1 MLHET
6 KNKGERQMKQAG
18 VIQQR
23 LIILLSIILIYFI
36 ALFIRLGYLQIFD
49 SGVLVDRAEALWSR
63 NLPIEGQRGIIY
75 DRNHE
80 VIVGNEVAPS
90 VIVIPRQVTDVE
102 RTSEVL
108 AEVLDVSVEE
118 ANRHVTKKVS
128 IERIQPEGRK
138 LSLEQVQAIQE
149 ADLEGVYLVNDVKR
163 SYPYG
168 SLLAQT
174 IGFTGIDNQGITGLE
189 YVYNDYLMGENGVWQ
204 YFSDAKGNPLPQFS
218 DSYAPASRGLDVELT
233 IDLHLQQILER
244 EMDNAVAK
252 YSPDQ
257 MIGIMMNPK
266 TGEVLA
272 LSSRP
277 TYEPEN
283 YQDYDQEIFNRNL
296 PIWSTYEPGST
307 FKIVTFS
314 AALEEG
320 VMTLEDRFF
329 DPGYSIVDGVRIR
342 DWKAGGHGDQSML
355 EVIMNS
361 CNPGFIELG
370 MRLGKEKL
378 FEYIKAYGFNEKTGI
393 DMLGESQGIIFNPDN
408 IGNVELATS
417 AFGQGNSVTPIQL
430 VSAVSAAVNG
440 GNLMQPYIVKRM
452 IHPYTNE
459 ILYEREPEIK
469 RRVISEE
476 TSETMRYALE
486 MVGAQGSGK
495 NAYIDG
501 YRVGGKTGTAQKARN
516 GAYVSGEYILSF
528 VGIAPMDDPE
538 VVVYIAI
545 DNPKNTIQYG
555 GTVAAPIARAVL
567 AEALP
572 YLGVE
577 PREEQIEK
585 KYLWT
590 DTKYVTVPDF
600 VGQEKSK
607 IESSYLYNIE
617 YLGEGTKV
625 ISQQPEAYTR
635 TIEGGTIRLYLGE

>member
-1 MLHET
+1 
-6 KNKGERQMKQAG
+6 MKQSG
-18 VIQQR
+18 VIQRR
-23 LIILLSIILIYFI
+23 LVVFLSIILIYFI
-36 ALFIRLGYLQIFD
+36 ALFIRLAYLQIFN
-49 SGVLVDRAEALWSR
+49 SGTLVDRAESLWSR

-75 DRNHE
+75 DRNHDA
-80 VIVGNEVAPS
+80 IVENEVAPS
-90 VIVIPRQVTDVE
+90 VIVIPKQVTDVD

-108 AEVLDVSVEE
+108 AEVLEVSVEE
-118 ANRHVTKKVS
+118 AKRHVTHGVS

-149 ADLEGVYLVNDVKR
+149 ANLDGVYLVNDVKR

-168 SLLAQT
+168 NLLAQT

-189 YVYNDYLMGENGVWQ
+189 YVYNDYLMGENGVWK
-204 YFSDAKGNPLPQFS
+204 YFSDAKGNSLPQFS
-218 DSYAPASRGLDVELT
+218 DDYAPASRGLDIELT
-233 IDLHLQQILER
+233 IDLHLQEILER
-244 EMDNAVAK
+244 EFDNAVAK
-252 YSPDQ
+252 YDPDQ
-257 MIGIMMNPK
+257 MIGIIMDPN
-266 TGEVLA
+266 TGEILA
-272 LSSRP
+272 MASRP
-277 TYEPEN
+277 TYDPEN

-320 VMTLEDRFF
+320 VMKLEDRFF
-329 DPGYSIVDGVRIR
+329 DPGYAIVDGVRIR

-370 MRLGKEKL
+370 QRLGKEKL
-378 FEYIKAYGFNEKTGI
+378 FEYIRAYGFNEKTGV

-417 AFGQGNSVTPIQL
+417 SFGQGNSVTPIQL
-430 VSAVSAAVNG
+430 VTAVSAAVNG

-452 IHPYTNE
+452 LHPYTNE
-459 ILYEREPEIK
+459 VLYEREPSIK

-495 NAYIDG
+495 GAYIDG
-501 YRVGGKTGTAQKARN
+501 YRVGGKTGTAQKAKD
-516 GAYVSGEYILSF
+516 GAYISGEYILSF
-528 VGIAPMDDPE
+528 VGIAPMDDPQL
-538 VVVYIAI
+538 VVYVAI
-545 DNPKNTIQYG
+545 DNPKNTVQYG
-555 GTVAAPIARAVL
+555 GVVAAPIARSIL

-572 YLGVE
+572 YIGVE

-600 VGQEKSK
+600 VGKEPKE

-617 YLGEGTKV
+617 YHGEGTKV
-625 ISQQPEAYTR
+625 ISQQPAAFSR
-635 TIEGGTIRLYLGE
+635 TIEGGTVRLYLGN

>member
-1 MLHET
+1 
-6 KNKGERQMKQAG
+6 MKQSG
-18 VIQQR
+18 VIQRR
-23 LIILLSIILIYFI
+23 LVVLLSIILIYFI
-36 ALFIRLGYLQIFD
+36 ALFIRLAYLQIFN
-49 SGVLVDRAEALWSR
+49 SRTLVDRAESLWSR

-75 DRNHE
+75 DRNHDA
-80 VIVGNEVAPS
+80 IVENEVAPS
-90 VIVIPRQVTDVE
+90 VIVIPKQVTDVD

-108 AEVLDVSVEE
+108 AEVLEVSVEE
-118 ANRHVTKKVS
+118 ANRHVTHGVS

-149 ADLEGVYLVNDVKR
+149 ANLDGVYLVNDVKR

-168 SLLAQT
+168 NLLAQT

-189 YVYNDYLMGENGVWQ
+189 YVYNDYLMGENGVWK
-204 YFSDAKGNPLPQFS
+204 YFSDAKGNSLPQFS
-218 DSYAPASRGLDVELT
+218 DDYAPASRGLDIELT
-233 IDLHLQQILER
+233 IDLHLQEILER
-244 EMDNAVAK
+244 EFDNAVAK
-252 YSPDQ
+252 YDPDQ
-257 MIGIMMNPK
+257 MIGIIMDPN
-266 TGEVLA
+266 TGEILA
-272 LSSRP
+272 MASRP
-277 TYEPEN
+277 TYDPEN

-320 VMTLEDRFF
+320 VMKLEDRFF
-329 DPGYSIVDGVRIR
+329 DPGYAIVDGVRIR

-370 MRLGKEKL
+370 QRLGKEKL
-378 FEYIKAYGFNEKTGI
+378 FEYIRAYGFNEKTGV

-417 AFGQGNSVTPIQL
+417 SFGQGNSVTPIQL
-430 VSAVSAAVNG
+430 VTAVSAAVNG

-452 IHPYTNE
+452 LHPYTNE
-459 ILYEREPEIK
+459 VLYEREPSIK

-495 NAYIDG
+495 GAYIDG
-501 YRVGGKTGTAQKARN
+501 YRVGGKTGTAQKAKD
-516 GAYVSGEYILSF
+516 GAYISGEYILSF
-528 VGIAPMDDPE
+528 VGIAPMDDPQL
-538 VVVYIAI
+538 VVYVAI
-545 DNPKNTIQYG
+545 DNPKNTVQYG
-555 GTVAAPIARAVL
+555 GVVAAPIARSIL

-572 YLGVE
+572 YIGVE

-590 DTKYVTVPDF
+590 DTKYVTVPNF
-600 VGQEKSK
+600 VGKEPKE

-617 YLGEGTKV
+617 YHGEGTKV
-625 ISQQPEAYTR
+625 ISQQPAAFSR
-635 TIEGGTIRLYLGE
+635 TIEGGTVRLYLGN

>member
-1 MLHET
+1 
-6 KNKGERQMKQAG
+6 MKQSG
-18 VIQQR
+18 VIQRR
-23 LIILLSIILIYFI
+23 LVVLLSIILIYFI
-36 ALFIRLGYLQIFD
+36 ALFIRLAYLQIFN
-49 SGVLVDRAEALWSR
+49 SGTLVDRAESLWSR

-75 DRNHE
+75 DRNHDA
-80 VIVGNEVAPS
+80 IVENEVAPS
-90 VIVIPRQVTDVE
+90 VIVIPKQVTDVD

-108 AEVLDVSVEE
+108 AEVLEVSVEE
-118 ANRHVTKKVS
+118 AKRHVTHGVS

-149 ADLEGVYLVNDVKR
+149 ANLDGVYLVNDVKR

-168 SLLAQT
+168 NLLAQT

-189 YVYNDYLMGENGVWQ
+189 YVYNDYLMGENGVWK
-204 YFSDAKGNPLPQFS
+204 YFSDAKGNYLPQFS
-218 DSYAPASRGLDVELT
+218 DDYAPASRGLDIELT
-233 IDLHLQQILER
+233 IDLHLQEILER
-244 EMDNAVAK
+244 EFDNAVAK
-252 YSPDQ
+252 YDPDQ
-257 MIGIMMNPK
+257 MIGIIMDPN
-266 TGEVLA
+266 TGEILA
-272 LSSRP
+272 MASRP
-277 TYEPEN
+277 TYDPEN

-320 VMTLEDRFF
+320 VMKLEDRFF
-329 DPGYSIVDGVRIR
+329 DPGYAIVDGVRIR

-370 MRLGKEKL
+370 QRLGKEKL
-378 FEYIKAYGFNEKTGI
+378 FEYIRAYGFNEKTGV

-417 AFGQGNSVTPIQL
+417 SFGQGNSVTPIQL
-430 VSAVSAAVNG
+430 VTAVSAAVNG

-452 IHPYTNE
+452 LHPYTNE
-459 ILYEREPEIK
+459 VLYEREPSIK

-495 NAYIDG
+495 GAYIDG
-501 YRVGGKTGTAQKARN
+501 YRVGGKTGTAQKAKD
-516 GAYVSGEYILSF
+516 GAYISGEYILSF
-528 VGIAPMDDPE
+528 VGIAPMDDPQL
-538 VVVYIAI
+538 VVYVAI
-545 DNPKNTIQYG
+545 DNPKNTVQYG
-555 GTVAAPIARAVL
+555 GVVAAPIARSIL

-572 YLGVE
+572 YIGVE

-600 VGQEKSK
+600 VGKEPKE

-617 YLGEGTKV
+617 YHGEGTKV
-625 ISQQPEAYTR
+625 ISQQPAAFSR
-635 TIEGGTIRLYLGE
+635 TIEGGTVRLYLGN

>member
-1 MLHET
+1 
-6 KNKGERQMKQAG
+6 MKQSG
-18 VIQQR
+18 VIQRR
-23 LIILLSIILIYFI
+23 LVVLLSIILIYFK
-36 ALFIRLGYLQIFD
+36 ALFIRLAYLQIFN
-49 SGVLVDRAEALWSR
+49 SRTLVDRAESLWSR

-75 DRNHE
+75 DRNHDA
-80 VIVGNEVAPS
+80 IVENEVAPS
-90 VIVIPRQVTDVE
+90 VIVIPKQVTDVD

-108 AEVLDVSVEE
+108 AEVLEVSVEE
-118 ANRHVTKKVS
+118 ANRHVTHGVS

-149 ADLEGVYLVNDVKR
+149 ANLDGVYLVNDVKR

-168 SLLAQT
+168 NLLAQT

-189 YVYNDYLMGENGVWQ
+189 YVYNDYLMGENGVWK
-204 YFSDAKGNPLPQFS
+204 YFSDAKGNYLPQFS
-218 DSYAPASRGLDVELT
+218 DDYAPASRGLDIELT
-233 IDLHLQQILER
+233 IDLHLQEILER
-244 EMDNAVAK
+244 EFDNAVAK
-252 YSPDQ
+252 YDPDQ
-257 MIGIMMNPK
+257 MIGIIMDPN
-266 TGEVLA
+266 TGEILA
-272 LSSRP
+272 MASRP
-277 TYEPEN
+277 TYDPEN

-320 VMTLEDRFF
+320 VMKLEDRFF
-329 DPGYSIVDGVRIR
+329 DPGYAIVDGVRIR

-370 MRLGKEKL
+370 QRLGKEKL
-378 FEYIKAYGFNEKTGI
+378 FEYIRAYGFNEKTGV

-417 AFGQGNSVTPIQL
+417 SFGQGNSVTPIQL
-430 VSAVSAAVNG
+430 VTAVSAAVNG

-452 IHPYTNE
+452 LHPYTNE
-459 ILYEREPEIK
+459 VLYEREPSIK

-495 NAYIDG
+495 GAYIDG
-501 YRVGGKTGTAQKARN
+501 YRVGGKTGTAQKAKD
-516 GAYVSGEYILSF
+516 GAYISGEYILSF
-528 VGIAPMDDPE
+528 VGIAPMDDPQL
-538 VVVYIAI
+538 VVYVAI
-545 DNPKNTIQYG
+545 DNPKNTVQYG
-555 GTVAAPIARAVL
+555 GVVAAPIARSIL

-572 YLGVE
+572 YIGVE

-600 VGQEKSK
+600 VGKEPKE

-617 YLGEGTKV
+617 YHGEGTKV
-625 ISQQPEAYTR
+625 IFQQPAAFSR
-635 TIEGGTIRLYLGE
+635 TIEGGTVRLYLGN

>member
-1 MLHET
+1 
-6 KNKGERQMKQAG
+6 MKQSG
-18 VIQQR
+18 VIQRR
-23 LIILLSIILIYFI
+23 LVLLLSMVLIYFI
-36 ALFIRLGYLQIFD
+36 ALFIRLGYLQIFN
-49 SGVLVDRAEALWSR
+49 SGTLVDRAEGLWSH

-80 VIVGNEVAPS
+80 TIVDNEVAPS

-108 AEVLDVSVEE
+108 AEVLEVSVEE
-118 ANRHVTKKVS
+118 ANRHVTQKVL

-149 ADLEGVYLVNDVKR
+149 ANLDGVYLVNDVKR

-168 SLLAQT
+168 SLLAHT
-174 IGFTGIDNQGITGLE
+174 LGFTGIDNQGITGLE
-189 YVYNDYLMGENGVWQ
+189 YVYNDYLMGENGIWK
-204 YFSDAKGNPLPQFS
+204 YFSDTKGNSLPQFS
-218 DSYAPASRGLDVELT
+218 DDYASASRGLDMELT
-233 IDLHLQQILER
+233 IDLHLQEILER
-244 EMDNAVAK
+244 EFDNAVAK

-257 MIGIMMNPK
+257 MIGLIMDPN
-266 TGEVLA
+266 TGEILA
-272 LSSRP
+272 MASRP

-283 YQDYDQEIFNRNL
+283 YQDYDQEIYNRNL

-307 FKIVTFS
+307 FKIVTYS

-320 VMTLEDRFF
+320 VMKLEDRFF
-329 DPGYSIVDGVRIR
+329 DPGYAIVDGVRIR

-370 MRLGKEKL
+370 QRLGKEKL
-378 FEYIKAYGFNEKTGI
+378 FEYIRAYGFNEKTGV

-417 AFGQGNSVTPIQL
+417 SFGQGNSVTPIQL
-430 VSAVSAAVNG
+430 VTAVSAAVNG

-452 IHPYTNE
+452 LHPYTNE
-459 ILYEREPEIK
+459 VLYEREPSVK

-486 MVGAQGSGK
+486 MVGSQGSGK
-495 NAYIDG
+495 SAYIDG
-501 YRVGGKTGTAQKARN
+501 YRVGGKTGTAQKAKD
-516 GAYVSGEYILSF
+516 GAYISGEYILSF
-528 VGIAPMDDPE
+528 VGIAPMDDPKL
-538 VVVYIAI
+538 VVYVAI

-555 GTVAAPIARAVL
+555 GVVAAPIARSIL

-572 YLGVE
+572 YIGVE

-590 DTKYVTVPDF
+590 DTKYITIPDF
-600 VGQEKSK
+600 IGKERKE

-617 YLGEGTKV
+617 FYGEGSKV
-625 ISQQPEAYTR
+625 ISQQPEAYSR
-635 TIEGGTIRLYLGE
+635 TIEGGTVRLYLGD

>member
-1 MLHET
+1 MPDWPR
-6 KNKGERQMKQAG
+6 G
-18 VIQQR
+18 
-23 LIILLSIILIYFI
+23 ILIYFI
-36 ALFIRLGYLQIFD
+36 ALFIRLAYLQIFN
-49 SGVLVDRAEALWSR
+49 SGTLVDRAESLWSR

-75 DRNHE
+75 DRNHDA
-80 VIVGNEVAPS
+80 IVENEVAPS
-90 VIVIPRQVTDVE
+90 VIVIPKPVTDVD

-108 AEVLDVSVEE
+108 AEVLEVSVEE
-118 ANRHVTKKVS
+118 AKRHVTHGVS

-149 ADLEGVYLVNDVKR
+149 ANLDGVYLVNDVKR

-168 SLLAQT
+168 NLLAQT

-189 YVYNDYLMGENGVWQ
+189 YVYNDYLMGENGVWK
-204 YFSDAKGNPLPQFS
+204 YFSDAKGNSLPQFS
-218 DSYAPASRGLDVELT
+218 DDYAPASRGLDIELT
-233 IDLHLQQILER
+233 IDLHLQEILER
-244 EMDNAVAK
+244 EFDNAVAK
-252 YSPDQ
+252 YDPDQ
-257 MIGIMMNPK
+257 MIGIIMDPN
-266 TGEVLA
+266 TGEILA
-272 LSSRP
+272 MASRP
-277 TYEPEN
+277 TYDPEN

-320 VMTLEDRFF
+320 VMKLEDRFF
-329 DPGYSIVDGVRIR
+329 DPGYAIVDGVRIR

-370 MRLGKEKL
+370 QRLGKEKL
-378 FEYIKAYGFNEKTGI
+378 FEYIRAYGFNEKTGV

-417 AFGQGNSVTPIQL
+417 SFGQGNSVTPIQL
-430 VSAVSAAVNG
+430 VTAVSAAVNG

-452 IHPYTNE
+452 LHPYTNE
-459 ILYEREPEIK
+459 VLYEREPSIK

-495 NAYIDG
+495 GAYIDG
-501 YRVGGKTGTAQKARN
+501 YRVGGKTGTAQKAKD
-516 GAYVSGEYILSF
+516 GAYISGEYILSF
-528 VGIAPMDDPE
+528 VGIAPMDDPQL
-538 VVVYIAI
+538 VVYVAI
-545 DNPKNTIQYG
+545 DNPKNTVQYG
-555 GTVAAPIARAVL
+555 GVVAAPIARSIL

-572 YLGVE
+572 YIGVE

-600 VGQEKSK
+600 VGKEPKE

-617 YLGEGTKV
+617 YHGEGTKV
-625 ISQQPEAYTR
+625 ISQQPAAFSR
-635 TIEGGTIRLYLGE
+635 TIEGGTVRLYLGN

>member
-1 MLHET
+1 
-6 KNKGERQMKQAG
+6 MKQSG
-18 VIQQR
+18 VIQRR
-23 LIILLSIILIYFI
+23 LVVLLSIILIYFI
-36 ALFIRLGYLQIFD
+36 ALFIRLAYLQIFN
-49 SGVLVDRAEALWSR
+49 SRTLVDRAESLWSR

-75 DRNHE
+75 DRNHDA
-80 VIVGNEVAPS
+80 IVENEVAPS
-90 VIVIPRQVTDVE
+90 VIVIPKQVTDVD

-108 AEVLDVSVEE
+108 AEVLEVSVEE
-118 ANRHVTKKVS
+118 ANRHVTHGVS

-149 ADLEGVYLVNDVKR
+149 ANLDGVYLVNDVKR

-168 SLLAQT
+168 NLLAQT

-189 YVYNDYLMGENGVWQ
+189 YVYNDYLMGENGVWK
-204 YFSDAKGNPLPQFS
+204 YFSDAKGNYLPQFS
-218 DSYAPASRGLDVELT
+218 DDYAPASRGLDIELT
-233 IDLHLQQILER
+233 IDLHLQEILER
-244 EMDNAVAK
+244 EFDNAVAK
-252 YSPDQ
+252 YDPDQ
-257 MIGIMMNPK
+257 MIGIIMDPN
-266 TGEVLA
+266 TGEILA
-272 LSSRP
+272 MASRP
-277 TYEPEN
+277 TYDPEN

-320 VMTLEDRFF
+320 VMKLEDRFF
-329 DPGYSIVDGVRIR
+329 DPGYAVVDGVRIR

-370 MRLGKEKL
+370 QRLGKEKL
-378 FEYIKAYGFNEKTGI
+378 FEYIRAYGFNEKTGV

-417 AFGQGNSVTPIQL
+417 SFGQGNSVTPIQL
-430 VSAVSAAVNG
+430 VTAVSAAVNG

-452 IHPYTNE
+452 LHPYTNE
-459 ILYEREPEIK
+459 VLYEREPSIK

-495 NAYIDG
+495 GAYIDG
-501 YRVGGKTGTAQKARN
+501 YRVGGKTGTAQKAKD
-516 GAYVSGEYILSF
+516 GAYISGEYILSF
-528 VGIAPMDDPE
+528 VGIAPMDDPQL
-538 VVVYIAI
+538 VVYVAI
-545 DNPKNTIQYG
+545 DNPKNTVQYG
-555 GTVAAPIARAVL
+555 GVVAAPIARSIL

-572 YLGVE
+572 YIGVE

-600 VGQEKSK
+600 VGKEPKE

-617 YLGEGTKV
+617 YHGEGTKV
-625 ISQQPEAYTR
+625 IYQQPAAFSR
-635 TIEGGTIRLYLGE
+635 TIEGGTVRLYLGN

>member
-1 MLHET
+1 
-6 KNKGERQMKQAG
+6 MKQSG
-18 VIQQR
+18 VIQRR
-23 LIILLSIILIYFI
+23 LVVLLSIILIYFM
-36 ALFIRLGYLQIFD
+36 ALFIRLAYLQIFN
-49 SGVLVDRAEALWSR
+49 SGTLVDRAESLWSR

-75 DRNHE
+75 DRNHDA
-80 VIVGNEVAPS
+80 IVENEVAPS
-90 VIVIPRQVTDVE
+90 VIVIPKQVTDVD

-108 AEVLDVSVEE
+108 AEVLEVSVEE
-118 ANRHVTKKVS
+118 AKRHVTHGVS

-149 ADLEGVYLVNDVKR
+149 ANLDGVYLVNDVKR

-168 SLLAQT
+168 NLLAQT

-189 YVYNDYLMGENGVWQ
+189 YVYNDYLMGENGVWK
-204 YFSDAKGNPLPQFS
+204 YFSDAKGNSLPQFS
-218 DSYAPASRGLDVELT
+218 DDYAPASRGLDIELT
-233 IDLHLQQILER
+233 IDLHLQEILER
-244 EMDNAVAK
+244 EFDNAVAK
-252 YSPDQ
+252 YDPDQ
-257 MIGIMMNPK
+257 MIGIIMDPN
-266 TGEVLA
+266 TGEILA
-272 LSSRP
+272 MASRP
-277 TYEPEN
+277 TYDPEN

-320 VMTLEDRFF
+320 VMKLEDRFF
-329 DPGYSIVDGVRIR
+329 DPGYAIVDGVRIR

-370 MRLGKEKL
+370 QRLGKEKL
-378 FEYIKAYGFNEKTGI
+378 FEYIRAYGFNEKTGV

-417 AFGQGNSVTPIQL
+417 SFGQGNSVTPIQL
-430 VSAVSAAVNG
+430 VTAVSAAVNG

-452 IHPYTNE
+452 LHPYTNE
-459 ILYEREPEIK
+459 VLYEREPSIK

-495 NAYIDG
+495 GAYIDG
-501 YRVGGKTGTAQKARN
+501 YRVGGKTGTAQKAKD
-516 GAYVSGEYILSF
+516 GAYISGEYILSF
-528 VGIAPMDDPE
+528 VGIAPMDDPQL
-538 VVVYIAI
+538 VVYVAI
-545 DNPKNTIQYG
+545 DNPKNTVQYG
-555 GTVAAPIARAVL
+555 GVVAAPIARSIL

-572 YLGVE
+572 YIGVE

-600 VGQEKSK
+600 VGKEPKE

-617 YLGEGTKV
+617 YHGEGTKV
-625 ISQQPEAYTR
+625 ISQQPAAFSR
-635 TIEGGTIRLYLGE
+635 TIEGGTVRLYLGN

>member
-1 MLHET
+1 
-6 KNKGERQMKQAG
+6 MKQSG
-18 VIQQR
+18 VIQRR
-23 LIILLSIILIYFI
+23 LVVLLSIILIYFI
-36 ALFIRLGYLQIFD
+36 ALFIRLAYLQIFN
-49 SGVLVDRAEALWSR
+49 SGTLVDRAESLWSR

-75 DRNHE
+75 DRNHDA
-80 VIVGNEVAPS
+80 IVENEVAPS
-90 VIVIPRQVTDVE
+90 VIVIPKQVTDVD

-108 AEVLDVSVEE
+108 AEVLEVSVEE
-118 ANRHVTKKVS
+118 AKRHVTHGVS

-149 ADLEGVYLVNDVKR
+149 ANLDGVYLVNDVKR

-168 SLLAQT
+168 NLLAQT

-189 YVYNDYLMGENGVWQ
+189 YVYNDYLMGENGVWK
-204 YFSDAKGNPLPQFS
+204 YFSDAKGNSLPQFS
-218 DSYAPASRGLDVELT
+218 DDYAPASRGLDIELT
-233 IDLHLQQILER
+233 IDLHLQEILER
-244 EMDNAVAK
+244 EFDNAVAK
-252 YSPDQ
+252 YDPDQ
-257 MIGIMMNPK
+257 MIGIIMDPN
-266 TGEVLA
+266 TGEILA
-272 LSSRP
+272 MASRP
-277 TYEPEN
+277 TYDPEN

-320 VMTLEDRFF
+320 VMKLEDRFF
-329 DPGYSIVDGVRIR
+329 DPGYAIVDGVRIR

-370 MRLGKEKL
+370 QRLGKEKL
-378 FEYIKAYGFNEKTGI
+378 FEYIRAYGFNEKTGV

-417 AFGQGNSVTPIQL
+417 SFGQGNSVTPIQL
-430 VSAVSAAVNG
+430 VTAVSAAVNG

-452 IHPYTNE
+452 LHPYTNE
-459 ILYEREPEIK
+459 VLYEREPSIK

-495 NAYIDG
+495 GAYIDG
-501 YRVGGKTGTAQKARN
+501 YRVGGKTGTAQKAKD
-516 GAYVSGEYILSF
+516 GAYISGEYILSF
-528 VGIAPMDDPE
+528 VGIAPMDNPQL
-538 VVVYIAI
+538 VVYVAI
-545 DNPKNTIQYG
+545 DNPKNTVQYG
-555 GTVAAPIARAVL
+555 GVVAAPIARSIL
-567 AEALP
+567 EEALP
-572 YLGVE
+572 YIGVE

-600 VGQEKSK
+600 VGKEPKE

-617 YLGEGTKV
+617 YHGEGTKV
-625 ISQQPEAYTR
+625 ISQQPAAFSR
-635 TIEGGTIRLYLGE
+635 TIEGGTVRLYLGN

>member
-1 MLHET
+1 
-6 KNKGERQMKQAG
+6 MKQSG
-18 VIQQR
+18 VIQRR
-23 LIILLSIILIYFI
+23 LVLLLSIVLIYFI
-36 ALFIRLGYLQIFD
+36 ALFIRLGYLQIFN
-49 SGVLVDRAEALWSR
+49 SGTLVDRAEGLWSH

-80 VIVGNEVAPS
+80 TIVDNEVAPS

-108 AEVLDVSVEE
+108 AEVLEVSVEE
-118 ANRHVTKKVS
+118 ANRHVTQKVL

-149 ADLEGVYLVNDVKR
+149 ANLDGVYLVNDVKR

-168 SLLAQT
+168 SLLAHT
-174 IGFTGIDNQGITGLE
+174 LGFTGIDNQGITGLE
-189 YVYNDYLMGENGVWQ
+189 YVYNDYLMGENGLWK
-204 YFSDAKGNPLPQFS
+204 YFSDTKGNSLPQFS
-218 DSYAPASRGLDVELT
+218 DDYASASRGLDMELT
-233 IDLHLQQILER
+233 IDLHLQEILER
-244 EMDNAVAK
+244 EFDNAVAK

-257 MIGIMMNPK
+257 MIGLIMDPN
-266 TGEVLA
+266 TGEILA
-272 LSSRP
+272 MASRP

-283 YQDYDQEIFNRNL
+283 YQDYDQEIYNRNL

-307 FKIVTFS
+307 FKIVTYS

-320 VMTLEDRFF
+320 VMKLEDRFF
-329 DPGYSIVDGVRIR
+329 DPGYAIVDGVRIR

-370 MRLGKEKL
+370 QRLGKEKL
-378 FEYIKAYGFNEKTGI
+378 FEYIRAYGFNEKTGV

-417 AFGQGNSVTPIQL
+417 SFGQGNSVTPIQL
-430 VSAVSAAVNG
+430 VTAVSAAVNG

-452 IHPYTNE
+452 LHPYTNE
-459 ILYEREPEIK
+459 VLYEREPSVK

-486 MVGAQGSGK
+486 MVGSQGSGK
-495 NAYIDG
+495 SAYIDG
-501 YRVGGKTGTAQKARN
+501 YRVGGKTGTAQKAKD
-516 GAYVSGEYILSF
+516 GAYISGEYILSF
-528 VGIAPMDDPE
+528 VGIAPMDDPQL
-538 VVVYIAI
+538 VVYVAI

-555 GTVAAPIARAVL
+555 GVVAAPIARSIL

-572 YLGVE
+572 YIGVE

-590 DTKYVTVPDF
+590 DTKYITIPDF
-600 VGQEKSK
+600 IGKERKE

-617 YLGEGTKV
+617 FYGEGSKV
-625 ISQQPEAYTR
+625 ISQQPEAYSR
-635 TIEGGTIRLYLGE
+635 TIEGGTVRLYLGD

>member
-1 MLHET
+1 
-6 KNKGERQMKQAG
+6 MKQSG
-18 VIQQR
+18 VIQRR
-23 LIILLSIILIYFI
+23 LVVLLSIILIYFI
-36 ALFIRLGYLQIFD
+36 ALFIRLACLQIFN
-49 SGVLVDRAEALWSR
+49 SGTLVDRAESLWSR

-75 DRNHE
+75 DRNHDA
-80 VIVGNEVAPS
+80 IVENEVAPS
-90 VIVIPRQVTDVE
+90 VIVIPKQVTDVD

-108 AEVLDVSVEE
+108 AEVLEVSVEE
-118 ANRHVTKKVS
+118 AKRHVTHGVS

-149 ADLEGVYLVNDVKR
+149 ANLDGVYLVNDVKR

-168 SLLAQT
+168 NLLAQT

-189 YVYNDYLMGENGVWQ
+189 YVYNDYLMGENGVWK
-204 YFSDAKGNPLPQFS
+204 YFSDAKGNSLPQFS
-218 DSYAPASRGLDVELT
+218 DDYAPASRGLDIELT
-233 IDLHLQQILER
+233 IDLHLQEILER
-244 EMDNAVAK
+244 EFDNAVAK
-252 YSPDQ
+252 YDPDQ
-257 MIGIMMNPK
+257 MIGIIMDPN
-266 TGEVLA
+266 TGEILA
-272 LSSRP
+272 MASRP
-277 TYEPEN
+277 TYDPEN

-320 VMTLEDRFF
+320 VMKLEDRFF
-329 DPGYSIVDGVRIR
+329 DPGYAIVDGVRIR

-370 MRLGKEKL
+370 QRLGKEKL
-378 FEYIKAYGFNEKTGI
+378 FEYIRAYGFNEKTGV

-417 AFGQGNSVTPIQL
+417 SFGQGNSVTPIQL
-430 VSAVSAAVNG
+430 VTAVSAAVNG

-452 IHPYTNE
+452 LHPYTNE
-459 ILYEREPEIK
+459 VLYEREPSIK

-495 NAYIDG
+495 GAYIDG
-501 YRVGGKTGTAQKARN
+501 YRVGGKTGTAQKAKD
-516 GAYVSGEYILSF
+516 GAYISGEYILSF
-528 VGIAPMDDPE
+528 VGIAPMDDPQL
-538 VVVYIAI
+538 VVYVAI
-545 DNPKNTIQYG
+545 DNPKNTVQYG
-555 GTVAAPIARAVL
+555 GVVAAPIARSIL

-572 YLGVE
+572 YIGVE

-600 VGQEKSK
+600 VGKEPKE

-617 YLGEGTKV
+617 YHGEGTKV
-625 ISQQPEAYTR
+625 ISQQPAAFSR
-635 TIEGGTIRLYLGE
+635 TIEGGTVRLYLGN

>member
-1 MLHET
+1 
-6 KNKGERQMKQAG
+6 MKQSG
-18 VIQQR
+18 VIQRR
-23 LIILLSIILIYFI
+23 LVVLLSIILIYFI
-36 ALFIRLGYLQIFD
+36 ALFIRLAYLQIFN
-49 SGVLVDRAEALWSR
+49 SRTLVDRAESLWSR

-75 DRNHE
+75 DRNHDA
-80 VIVGNEVAPS
+80 IVENEVAPS
-90 VIVIPRQVTDVE
+90 VIVIPKQVTDVD

-108 AEVLDVSVEE
+108 AEVLEVSVEE
-118 ANRHVTKKVS
+118 ANRHVTHGVS

-149 ADLEGVYLVNDVKR
+149 ANLDGVYLVNDVKR

-168 SLLAQT
+168 NLLAQT

-189 YVYNDYLMGENGVWQ
+189 YVYNDYLMGENGVWK
-204 YFSDAKGNPLPQFS
+204 YFSDAKGNYLPQFS
-218 DSYAPASRGLDVELT
+218 DDYAPASRGLDIELT
-233 IDLHLQQILER
+233 IDLHLQEILER
-244 EMDNAVAK
+244 EFDNAVAK
-252 YSPDQ
+252 YDPDQ
-257 MIGIMMNPK
+257 MIGIIMDPN
-266 TGEVLA
+266 TGEILA
-272 LSSRP
+272 MASRP
-277 TYEPEN
+277 TYDPEN

-320 VMTLEDRFF
+320 VMKLEDRFF
-329 DPGYSIVDGVRIR
+329 DPGYAIVDGVRIR

-370 MRLGKEKL
+370 QRLGKEKL
-378 FEYIKAYGFNEKTGI
+378 FEYIRAYGFNEKTGV

-417 AFGQGNSVTPIQL
+417 SFGQGNSVTPIQL
-430 VSAVSAAVNG
+430 VTAVSAAVNG

-452 IHPYTNE
+452 LHPYTNE
-459 ILYEREPEIK
+459 VLYEREPSIK

-495 NAYIDG
+495 GAYIDG
-501 YRVGGKTGTAQKARN
+501 YRVGGKTGTAQKAKD
-516 GAYVSGEYILSF
+516 GAYISGEYILSF
-528 VGIAPMDDPE
+528 VGIAPMDDPQL
-538 VVVYIAI
+538 VVYVAI
-545 DNPKNTIQYG
+545 DNPKNTVQYG
-555 GTVAAPIARAVL
+555 GVVAAPIARSIL

-572 YLGVE
+572 YIGVE

-600 VGQEKSK
+600 VGKEPKE

-617 YLGEGTKV
+617 YHGEGTKV
-625 ISQQPEAYTR
+625 ISQQPAAFSR
-635 TIEGGTIRLYLGE
+635 TIEGGTVRLYLGN

>member
-1 MLHET
+1 
-6 KNKGERQMKQAG
+6 MKQSG
-18 VIQQR
+18 VIQRR
-23 LIILLSIILIYFI
+23 LVLLLSMVLIYFI
-36 ALFIRLGYLQIFD
+36 ALFIRLGYLQIFN
-49 SGVLVDRAEALWSR
+49 SGTLVDRAEGLWSH

-80 VIVGNEVAPS
+80 TIVDNEVAPS

-108 AEVLDVSVEE
+108 AEVLEVSVEE
-118 ANRHVTKKVS
+118 ANRHVTQKVL

-149 ADLEGVYLVNDVKR
+149 ANLDGVYLVNDVKR

-168 SLLAQT
+168 SLLAHT
-174 IGFTGIDNQGITGLE
+174 LGFTGIDNQGITGLE
-189 YVYNDYLMGENGVWQ
+189 YVYNDYLMGENGVWK
-204 YFSDAKGNPLPQFS
+204 YFSDTKGNSLPQFS
-218 DSYAPASRGLDVELT
+218 DDYASASRGLDMELT
-233 IDLHLQQILER
+233 IDLHLQEILER
-244 EMDNAVAK
+244 EFDNAVAK

-257 MIGIMMNPK
+257 MIGLIMDPN
-266 TGEVLA
+266 TGEILA
-272 LSSRP
+272 MASRP

-283 YQDYDQEIFNRNL
+283 YQDYDQEIYNRNL

-307 FKIVTFS
+307 FKIVTYS

-320 VMTLEDRFF
+320 VMKLEDRFF
-329 DPGYSIVDGVRIR
+329 DPGYAIVDGVRIR

-370 MRLGKEKL
+370 QRLGKEKL
-378 FEYIKAYGFNEKTGI
+378 FEYIRAYGFNEKTGV

-417 AFGQGNSVTPIQL
+417 SFGQGNSVTPIQL
-430 VSAVSAAVNG
+430 VTAVSAAVNG

-452 IHPYTNE
+452 LHPYTNE
-459 ILYEREPEIK
+459 VLYEREPSVK

-486 MVGAQGSGK
+486 MVGSQGSGK
-495 NAYIDG
+495 SAYIDG
-501 YRVGGKTGTAQKARN
+501 YRVGGKTGTAQKAKD
-516 GAYVSGEYILSF
+516 GAYISGEYILSF
-528 VGIAPMDDPE
+528 VGIAPMDDPQL
-538 VVVYIAI
+538 VVYVAI

-555 GTVAAPIARAVL
+555 GVVAAPIARSIL

-572 YLGVE
+572 YIGVE
-577 PREEQIEK
+577 TREEQIEK

-590 DTKYVTVPDF
+590 DTKYITIPDF
-600 VGQEKSK
+600 IGKERKE

-617 YLGEGTKV
+617 FYGEGSKV
-625 ISQQPEAYTR
+625 ISQQPEAYSR
-635 TIEGGTIRLYLGE
+635 TIEGGTVRLYLGD

>member
-1 MLHET
+1 
-6 KNKGERQMKQAG
+6 MKQSG
-18 VIQQR
+18 VIQRR
-23 LIILLSIILIYFI
+23 LVLLLSIVLIYFM
-36 ALFIRLGYLQIFD
+36 ALFIRLGYLQIFN
-49 SGVLVDRAEALWSR
+49 SKTLVDRAEGLWSR

-80 VIVGNEVAPS
+80 TIVDNEVAPS

-118 ANRHVTKKVS
+118 ATRHVTHGVS
-128 IERIQPEGRK
+128 IERVQPEGRK

-149 ADLEGVYLVNDVKR
+149 ANLDGVYLVNDVKR
-163 SYPYG
+163 TYPYG
-168 SLLAQT
+168 SLLAHT

-189 YVYNDYLMGENGVWQ
+189 YVYNDYLMGENGVWK
-204 YFSDAKGNPLPQFS
+204 YFSDAKGNSLPQFS
-218 DSYAPASRGLDVELT
+218 DDYAPASRGLDMELT
-233 IDLHLQQILER
+233 IDLHLQEILER
-244 EMDNAVAK
+244 EFDNAVAK

-257 MIGIMMNPK
+257 MIGLIMNPN
-266 TGEVLA
+266 TGEILA
-272 LSSRP
+272 MASRP

-283 YQDYDQEIFNRNL
+283 YQAYDQEIYNRNL

-320 VMTLEDRFF
+320 VMKLEDRFF
-329 DPGYSIVDGVRIR
+329 DPGYAIVDGVRIR

-370 MRLGKEKL
+370 QRLGKEKL

-417 AFGQGNSVTPIQL
+417 SFGQGNSVTPIQL
-430 VSAVSAAVNG
+430 VTAVSAAVNG

-452 IHPYTNE
+452 LHPYTNE
-459 ILYEREPEIK
+459 VLYEREPSVK

-486 MVGAQGSGK
+486 MVGSQGSGK
-495 NAYIDG
+495 SAYIDG
-501 YRVGGKTGTAQKARN
+501 YRVGGKTGTAQKAKD
-516 GAYVSGEYILSF
+516 GAYISGEYILSF
-528 VGIAPMDDPE
+528 VGIAPMDDPQL
-538 VVVYIAI
+538 VVYVAI

-555 GTVAAPIARAVL
+555 GVVAAPIARSIL

-572 YLGVE
+572 YIGVE

-590 DTKYVTVPDF
+590 DTKYITIPDF
-600 VGQEKSK
+600 VGKQRKE
-607 IESSYLYNIE
+607 IGSSYLYNIE
-617 YLGEGTKV
+617 FYGEGSKV
-625 ISQQPEAYTR
+625 ISQQPEAYSR
-635 TIEGGTIRLYLGE
+635 TIEGGTVRLYLGD

>member
-1 MLHET
+1 
-6 KNKGERQMKQAG
+6 MKQSG
-18 VIQQR
+18 VIQRR
-23 LIILLSIILIYFI
+23 LVVLLSIILIYFI
-36 ALFIRLGYLQIFD
+36 ALFIRLAYLQIFN
-49 SGVLVDRAEALWSR
+49 SRTLVDRAESLWSR

-75 DRNHE
+75 DRNHDA
-80 VIVGNEVAPS
+80 IVENEVAPS
-90 VIVIPRQVTDVE
+90 VIVIPKQVTDVD

-108 AEVLDVSVEE
+108 AEVLEVSVEE
-118 ANRHVTKKVS
+118 ANRHVTHGVS

-149 ADLEGVYLVNDVKR
+149 ANLDGVYLVNDVKR

-168 SLLAQT
+168 NLLAQT

-189 YVYNDYLMGENGVWQ
+189 YVYNDYLMGENGVWK
-204 YFSDAKGNPLPQFS
+204 YFSDAKGNSLPQFS
-218 DSYAPASRGLDVELT
+218 DDYAPASRGLDIELT
-233 IDLHLQQILER
+233 IDLHLQEILER
-244 EMDNAVAK
+244 EFDNAVAK
-252 YSPDQ
+252 YDPDQ
-257 MIGIMMNPK
+257 MIGIIMDPN
-266 TGEVLA
+266 TGEILA
-272 LSSRP
+272 MASRP
-277 TYEPEN
+277 TYDPEN

-320 VMTLEDRFF
+320 VMKLEDRFF
-329 DPGYSIVDGVRIR
+329 DPGYAIVDGVRIR

-370 MRLGKEKL
+370 QRLGKEKL
-378 FEYIKAYGFNEKTGI
+378 FEYIRAYGFNEKTGV

-417 AFGQGNSVTPIQL
+417 SFGQGNSVTPIQL
-430 VSAVSAAVNG
+430 VTAVSAAVNG

-452 IHPYTNE
+452 LHPYTNE
-459 ILYEREPEIK
+459 VLYEREPSIK

-495 NAYIDG
+495 GAYIDG
-501 YRVGGKTGTAQKARN
+501 YRVGGKTGTAQKAKD
-516 GAYVSGEYILSF
+516 GAYISGEYILSF
-528 VGIAPMDDPE
+528 VGIAPMDDPQL
-538 VVVYIAI
+538 VVYVAI
-545 DNPKNTIQYG
+545 DNPKNTVQYG
-555 GTVAAPIARAVL
+555 GVVAAPIARSIL

-572 YLGVE
+572 YIGVE

-600 VGQEKSK
+600 VGKEPKE

-617 YLGEGTKV
+617 YHGEGTKV
-625 ISQQPEAYTR
+625 ISQQPAAFSR
-635 TIEGGTIRLYLGE
+635 TIEGGTVRLYLGN

>member
-1 MLHET
+1 
-6 KNKGERQMKQAG
+6 MKQSG
-18 VIQQR
+18 IIQRR
-23 LIILLSIILIYFI
+23 LVVLLSIILVYFI
-36 ALFIRLGYLQIFD
+36 ALAIRLGYLQIFNT
-49 SGVLVDRAEALWSR
+49 GTLVDRAESLWSR

-80 VIVGNEVAPS
+80 AIVENEVAPS
-90 VIVIPRQVTDVE
+90 VIVIPRQVTDVD

-108 AEVLDVSVEE
+108 AEILEVSVEE
-118 ANRHVTKKVS
+118 ANKHVTKRVS

-138 LSLEQVQAIQE
+138 LSLEQVQAIQD
-149 ADLEGVYLVNDVKR
+149 ANLDGVYLVNDVKR
-163 SYPYG
+163 SYPYDN
-168 SLLAQT
+168 LLAQT

-189 YVYNDYLMGENGVWQ
+189 YVYNDYLMGENGIWK
-204 YFSDAKGNPLPQFS
+204 YFSDAKGNSLPQFS
-218 DSYAPASRGLDVELT
+218 DDYSPASRGLDIELT
-233 IDLHLQQILER
+233 TDLHLQEILER
-244 EMDNAVAK
+244 EFDNAVAK
-252 YSPDQ
+252 YDPDQ
-257 MIGIMMNPK
+257 MIGIIMDPN
-266 TGEVLA
+266 TGEILA

-277 TYEPEN
+277 TYDPEN
-283 YQDYDQEIFNRNL
+283 YQDYTQEIYNRNL

-320 VMTLEDRFF
+320 VMKLEDRFF
-329 DPGYSIVDGVRIR
+329 DPGYAIVDGTRIR

-370 MRLGKEKL
+370 QRLGKEKL
-378 FEYIKAYGFNEKTGI
+378 FEYIEAYGFKEKTGV

-417 AFGQGNSVTPIQL
+417 SFGQGNSVTPIQL
-430 VSAVSAAVNG
+430 VTAVSAAVNG

-452 IHPYTNE
+452 LHPYTNE
-459 ILYEREPEIK
+459 VLYEREATIK

-495 NAYIDG
+495 GAYIDG
-501 YRVGGKTGTAQKARN
+501 YRVGGKTGTAQKAKD
-516 GAYVSGEYILSF
+516 GAYISGEYILSF
-528 VGIAPMDDPE
+528 VGIAPMDDPQL
-538 VVVYIAI
+538 VVYVAI

-555 GTVAAPIARAVL
+555 GVVAAPIARSIL

-572 YLGVE
+572 YIGVE

-590 DTKYVTVPDF
+590 DAKYVTIPYF
-600 VGQEKSK
+600 VGKEAKD
-607 IESSYLYNIE
+607 IESSYLYKIE
-617 YLGEGTKV
+617 FHGEGTKV
-625 ISQQPEAYTR
+625 ISQQPEAFSR
-635 TIEGGTIRLYLGE
+635 TIEGGTVRLYLGN

>member
-1 MLHET
+1 
-6 KNKGERQMKQAG
+6 MKQSG
-18 VIQQR
+18 VIQRR
-23 LIILLSIILIYFI
+23 LVLLLSIVLIYFI
-36 ALFIRLGYLQIFD
+36 ALFIRLGYLQIFN
-49 SGVLVDRAEALWSR
+49 SGTLVDRAEGLWSH

-80 VIVGNEVAPS
+80 TIVDNEVAPS

-108 AEVLDVSVEE
+108 AEVLEVSVEE
-118 ANRHVTKKVS
+118 ANRHVTQKVL

-149 ADLEGVYLVNDVKR
+149 ANLDGVYLVNDVKR

-168 SLLAQT
+168 SLLAHT
-174 IGFTGIDNQGITGLE
+174 LGFTGIDNQGITGLE
-189 YVYNDYLMGENGVWQ
+189 YVYNDYLMGENGIWK
-204 YFSDAKGNPLPQFS
+204 YFSDTKGNSLPQFS
-218 DSYAPASRGLDVELT
+218 DDYASASRGLDMELT
-233 IDLHLQQILER
+233 IDLHLQEILER
-244 EMDNAVAK
+244 EFDNAVAK

-257 MIGIMMNPK
+257 MIGLIMDPN
-266 TGEVLA
+266 TGEILA
-272 LSSRP
+272 MASRP

-283 YQDYDQEIFNRNL
+283 YQDYDQEIYNRNL

-307 FKIVTFS
+307 FKIVTYS

-320 VMTLEDRFF
+320 VMKLEDRFF
-329 DPGYSIVDGVRIR
+329 DPGYAIVDGVRIR

-370 MRLGKEKL
+370 QRLGKEKL
-378 FEYIKAYGFNEKTGI
+378 FEYIRAYGFNEKTGV

-417 AFGQGNSVTPIQL
+417 SFGQGNSVTPIQL
-430 VSAVSAAVNG
+430 VTAVSAAVNG

-452 IHPYTNE
+452 LHPYTNE
-459 ILYEREPEIK
+459 VLYEREPSVK

-486 MVGAQGSGK
+486 MVGSQGSGK
-495 NAYIDG
+495 SAYIDG
-501 YRVGGKTGTAQKARN
+501 YRVGGKTGTAQKAKD
-516 GAYVSGEYILSF
+516 GAYISGEYILSF
-528 VGIAPMDDPE
+528 VGIAPMDDPQL
-538 VVVYIAI
+538 VVYVAI

-555 GTVAAPIARAVL
+555 GVVAAPIARSIL

-572 YLGVE
+572 YIGVE

-590 DTKYVTVPDF
+590 DTKYITIPDF
-600 VGQEKSK
+600 IGKERKE

-617 YLGEGTKV
+617 FYGEGSKV
-625 ISQQPEAYTR
+625 ISQQPEAYSR
-635 TIEGGTIRLYLGE
+635 TIEGGTVRLYLGD

>member
-1 MLHET
+1 
-6 KNKGERQMKQAG
+6 MKQSG
-18 VIQQR
+18 VIQRR
-23 LIILLSIILIYFI
+23 LVVLLSIILIYFI
-36 ALFIRLGYLQIFD
+36 ALFIRLAYLQIFN
-49 SGVLVDRAEALWSR
+49 SETLVDRAESLWSR

-75 DRNHE
+75 DRNHDA
-80 VIVGNEVAPS
+80 IVENEVAPS
-90 VIVIPRQVTDVE
+90 VIVIPKQVTDVD

-108 AEVLDVSVEE
+108 AEVLEVSVEE
-118 ANRHVTKKVS
+118 AKRHVTHGVS

-149 ADLEGVYLVNDVKR
+149 ANLDGVYLVNDVKR

-168 SLLAQT
+168 NLLAQT

-189 YVYNDYLMGENGVWQ
+189 YVYNDYLMGENGVWK
-204 YFSDAKGNPLPQFS
+204 YFSDAKGNSLPQFS
-218 DSYAPASRGLDVELT
+218 DDYAPASRGLDIELT
-233 IDLHLQQILER
+233 IDLHLQEILER
-244 EMDNAVAK
+244 EFDNAVAK
-252 YSPDQ
+252 YDPDQ
-257 MIGIMMNPK
+257 MIGIIMDPN
-266 TGEVLA
+266 TGEILA
-272 LSSRP
+272 MASRP
-277 TYEPEN
+277 TYDPEN

-320 VMTLEDRFF
+320 VMKLEDRFF
-329 DPGYSIVDGVRIR
+329 DPGYAIVDGVRIR

-370 MRLGKEKL
+370 QRLGKEKL
-378 FEYIKAYGFNEKTGI
+378 FEYIRAYGFNEKTGV

-417 AFGQGNSVTPIQL
+417 SFGQGNSVTPLQL
-430 VSAVSAAVNG
+430 VTAVSAAVNG

-452 IHPYTNE
+452 LHPYTNE
-459 ILYEREPEIK
+459 VLYEREPSIK

-495 NAYIDG
+495 GAYIDG
-501 YRVGGKTGTAQKARN
+501 YRVGGKTGTAQKAKD
-516 GAYVSGEYILSF
+516 GAYISGEYILSF
-528 VGIAPMDDPE
+528 VGIAPMDDPQL
-538 VVVYIAI
+538 VVYVAI
-545 DNPKNTIQYG
+545 DNPKNTVQYG
-555 GTVAAPIARAVL
+555 GVVAAPIARSIL

-572 YLGVE
+572 YIGVE

-600 VGQEKSK
+600 VGKEPKE

-617 YLGEGTKV
+617 YHGEGTKV
-625 ISQQPEAYTR
+625 ISQQPAAFSR
-635 TIEGGTIRLYLGE
+635 TIEGGTVRLYLGN

>member
-1 MLHET
+1 
-6 KNKGERQMKQAG
+6 MKQAG
-18 VIQQR
+18 VIQKR

-49 SGVLVDRAEALWSR
+49 SGALVDKAEELWSK

-80 VIVGNEVAPS
+80 VIIGNEVAPS
-90 VIVIPRQVTDVE
+90 VIVIPRQVTDVDK
-102 RTSEVL
+102 TSAVL

-118 ANRHVTKKVS
+118 ANRHVTHRVL

-149 ADLEGVYLVNDVKR
+149 ANLDGVYLVNDVKR

-168 SLLAQT
+168 NLLAQT

-189 YVYNDYLMGENGVWQ
+189 YVYNDYLMGEKGVWQ
-204 YFSDAKGNPLPQFS
+204 YFSDAKGNSLPQFS
-218 DSYAPASRGLDVELT
+218 DSYAPASRGLDIELT
-233 IDLHLQQILER
+233 TDLHLQQILER
-244 EMDNAVAK
+244 EMDNAIAK
-252 YSPDQ
+252 YDPDQ
-257 MIGIMMNPK
+257 MIGIMMDPN
-266 TGEVLA
+266 TGEILA

-277 TYEPEN
+277 TYDPAN
-283 YQDYDQEIFNRNL
+283 YQDYDQEIYNRNL

-307 FKIVTFS
+307 FKIVTYS

-329 DPGYSIVDGVRIR
+329 DPGYSIVDGTRIR

-378 FEYIKAYGFNEKTGI
+378 FEYIKSYGFNEKTGI

-430 VSAVSAAVNG
+430 VTAVSASVNG

-459 ILYEREPEIK
+459 VLYERDAEIK

-501 YRVGGKTGTAQKARN
+501 YRVGGKTGTAQKARD

-528 VGIAPMDDPE
+528 VGIAPMDDPQ

-555 GTVAAPIARAVL
+555 GTVAAPIARAIL

-572 YLGVE
+572 YMGVE
-577 PREEQIEK
+577 KSDEQIEK

-600 VGQEKSK
+600 VGQERSK
-607 IESSYLYNIE
+607 IDSSYLYNIE
-617 YLGEGTKV
+617 YSGEGSKV

>member
-1 MLHET
+1 M
-6 KNKGERQMKQAG
+6 
-18 VIQQR
+18 
-23 LIILLSIILIYFI
+23 
-36 ALFIRLGYLQIFD
+36 
-49 SGVLVDRAEALWSR
+49 
-63 NLPIEGQRGIIY
+63 
-75 DRNHE
+75 
-80 VIVGNEVAPS
+80 VAPS
-90 VIVIPRQVTDVE
+90 AIVIPRQVTDVDH
-102 RTSEVL
+102 TSEVL
-108 AEVLDVSVEE
+108 AEILNVSVEE
-118 ANRHVTKKVS
+118 AKKHVTKGVS

-149 ADLEGVYLVNDVKR
+149 ANLDGVYLVNDVKR

-168 SLLAQT
+168 SLLAHT
-174 IGFTGIDNQGITGLE
+174 LGFTGIDNQGITGLE
-189 YVYNDYLMGENGVWQ
+189 YVYNDYLMGENGVWK
-204 YFSDAKGNPLPQFS
+204 YFSDAKGNFLPQFS
-218 DSYAPASRGLDVELT
+218 DDYSLASRGLDMELT
-233 IDLHLQQILER
+233 IDLHLQEILER
-244 EMDNAVAK
+244 EFDNAVAK

-257 MIGIMMNPK
+257 MIGLIMNPK
-266 TGEVLA
+266 TGEILA
-272 LSSRP
+272 MSSRP

-283 YQDYDQEIFNRNL
+283 YQEYDQEIYNRNL

-320 VMTLEDRFF
+320 VMKLEDRFF
-329 DPGYSIVDGVRIR
+329 DPGYAIVDGVRIR

-370 MRLGKEKL
+370 QRLGKEKL
-378 FEYIKAYGFNEKTGI
+378 FEYIRAYGFNEKTGV

-417 AFGQGNSVTPIQL
+417 SFGQGNSVTPIQL
-430 VSAVSAAVNG
+430 VTAVSAAVNG

-459 ILYEREPEIK
+459 ILYEREPSVR

-495 NAYIDG
+495 SAYIDG
-501 YRVGGKTGTAQKARN
+501 YRVGGKTGTAQKAKD
-516 GAYVSGEYILSF
+516 GAYISGEYILSF
-528 VGIAPMDDPE
+528 VGIAPMNDPE
-538 VVVYIAI
+538 LVVYVAI

-555 GTVAAPIARAVL
+555 GVVAAPIARSIL

-572 YLGVE
+572 YIGVK
-577 PREEQIEK
+577 PSEEQIEK

-590 DTKYVTVPDF
+590 DTKYVAIPDF
-600 VGQEKSK
+600 VGKEPKDIEPSALYK
-607 IESSYLYNIE
+607 IDYY
-617 YLGEGTKV
+617 GEGSKV
-625 ISQQPEAYTR
+625 ISQQPEAYSR
-635 TIEGGTIRLYLGE
+635 TIEGGTVRLYLGN

>member
-1 MLHET
+1 
-6 KNKGERQMKQAG
+6 MKQSG
-18 VIQQR
+18 VIQRR
-23 LIILLSIILIYFI
+23 LVVLLSIILIYFI
-36 ALFIRLGYLQIFD
+36 ALFIRLAYLQIFN
-49 SGVLVDRAEALWSR
+49 SGTLVDRAESLWSR

-75 DRNHE
+75 DRNHDA
-80 VIVGNEVAPS
+80 IVENEVAPS
-90 VIVIPRQVTDVE
+90 VIVIPKQVTDVD

-108 AEVLDVSVEE
+108 AEVLEVSVEE
-118 ANRHVTKKVS
+118 AKRHVTHGVS

-149 ADLEGVYLVNDVKR
+149 ANLDGVYLVNDVKR

-168 SLLAQT
+168 NLLAQT

-189 YVYNDYLMGENGVWQ
+189 YVYNDYLMGENGVWK
-204 YFSDAKGNPLPQFS
+204 YFSDAKGNSLPQFS
-218 DSYAPASRGLDVELT
+218 DDYAPASRGLDIELT
-233 IDLHLQQILER
+233 IDLHLQEILER
-244 EMDNAVAK
+244 EFDNAVAK
-252 YSPDQ
+252 YDPDQ
-257 MIGIMMNPK
+257 MIGIIMDPN
-266 TGEVLA
+266 TGEILA
-272 LSSRP
+272 MASRP
-277 TYEPEN
+277 TYDPEN

-320 VMTLEDRFF
+320 VMKLEDRFF
-329 DPGYSIVDGVRIR
+329 DPGYAIVDGVRIR

-370 MRLGKEKL
+370 QRLGKEKL
-378 FEYIKAYGFNEKTGI
+378 FEYIRAYGFNEKTGV

-417 AFGQGNSVTPIQL
+417 SFGQGNSVTPIQL
-430 VSAVSAAVNG
+430 VTAVSAAVNG

-452 IHPYTNE
+452 LHPYTNE
-459 ILYEREPEIK
+459 VLYEREPSIK

-495 NAYIDG
+495 GAHIDG
-501 YRVGGKTGTAQKARN
+501 YRVGGKTGTAQKAKD
-516 GAYVSGEYILSF
+516 GAYISGEYILSF
-528 VGIAPMDDPE
+528 VGIAPMDDPQL
-538 VVVYIAI
+538 VVYVAI
-545 DNPKNTIQYG
+545 DNPKNTVQYG
-555 GTVAAPIARAVL
+555 GVVAAPIARSIL

-572 YLGVE
+572 YIGVE

-600 VGQEKSK
+600 VGKEPKE

-617 YLGEGTKV
+617 YHGEGTKV
-625 ISQQPEAYTR
+625 ISQQPAAFSR
-635 TIEGGTIRLYLGE
+635 TIEGGTVRLYLGN

>member
-1 MLHET
+1 
-6 KNKGERQMKQAG
+6 MKQSG
-18 VIQQR
+18 VIQRR
-23 LIILLSIILIYFI
+23 LVVLLSIILIYFI
-36 ALFIRLGYLQIFD
+36 ALFIRLAYLQIFN
-49 SGVLVDRAEALWSR
+49 SRTLVDRAESLWSR

-75 DRNHE
+75 DRNHDA
-80 VIVGNEVAPS
+80 IVENEVAPS
-90 VIVIPRQVTDVE
+90 VIVIPKQVTDVD

-108 AEVLDVSVEE
+108 AEVLEVSVEE
-118 ANRHVTKKVS
+118 AKRHVTHGVS

-149 ADLEGVYLVNDVKR
+149 ANLDGVYLVNDVKR

-168 SLLAQT
+168 NLLAQT

-189 YVYNDYLMGENGVWQ
+189 YVYNDYLMGENGVWK
-204 YFSDAKGNPLPQFS
+204 YFSDAKGNSLPQFS
-218 DSYAPASRGLDVELT
+218 DDYAPASRGLDIELT
-233 IDLHLQQILER
+233 IDLHLQEILER
-244 EMDNAVAK
+244 EFDNAVAK
-252 YSPDQ
+252 YDPDQ
-257 MIGIMMNPK
+257 MIGIIMDPN
-266 TGEVLA
+266 TGEILA
-272 LSSRP
+272 MASRP
-277 TYEPEN
+277 TYDPEN

-320 VMTLEDRFF
+320 VMKLEDRFF
-329 DPGYSIVDGVRIR
+329 DPGYAIVDGVRIR

-370 MRLGKEKL
+370 QRLGKEKL
-378 FEYIKAYGFNEKTGI
+378 FEYIRAYGFNEKTGV

-417 AFGQGNSVTPIQL
+417 SFGQGNSVTPIQL
-430 VSAVSAAVNG
+430 VTAVSAAVNG

-452 IHPYTNE
+452 LHPYTNE
-459 ILYEREPEIK
+459 VLYEREPSIK

-495 NAYIDG
+495 GAYIDG
-501 YRVGGKTGTAQKARN
+501 YRVGGKTGTAQKAKD
-516 GAYVSGEYILSF
+516 GAYISGEYILSF
-528 VGIAPMDDPE
+528 VGIAPMDDPQL
-538 VVVYIAI
+538 VVYVAI
-545 DNPKNTIQYG
+545 DNPKNTVQYG
-555 GTVAAPIARAVL
+555 GVVAAPIARSIL

-572 YLGVE
+572 YIGVE

-600 VGQEKSK
+600 VGKEPKE

-617 YLGEGTKV
+617 YHGEGTKV
-625 ISQQPEAYTR
+625 ISQQPAAFSR
-635 TIEGGTIRLYLGE
+635 TIEGGTVRLYLGN

>member
-1 MLHET
+1 
-6 KNKGERQMKQAG
+6 MKQSG
-18 VIQQR
+18 VIQRR
-23 LIILLSIILIYFI
+23 LVVLLSIILIYFI
-36 ALFIRLGYLQIFD
+36 ALFIRLAYLQIFN
-49 SGVLVDRAEALWSR
+49 SGTLVDRAESLWSR

-75 DRNHE
+75 DRNHDA
-80 VIVGNEVAPS
+80 IVENEVAPS
-90 VIVIPRQVTDVE
+90 VIVIPKQVTDVD

-108 AEVLDVSVEE
+108 AEVLEVSVEE
-118 ANRHVTKKVS
+118 AKRHVTHGVS

-149 ADLEGVYLVNDVKR
+149 ANLDGVYLVNDVKR

-168 SLLAQT
+168 NLLAQT

-189 YVYNDYLMGENGVWQ
+189 YVYNDYLMGENGVWK
-204 YFSDAKGNPLPQFS
+204 YFSDAKGNSLPQFS
-218 DSYAPASRGLDVELT
+218 DDYAPASRGLDIELT
-233 IDLHLQQILER
+233 IDLHLQEILER
-244 EMDNAVAK
+244 EFDNAVAK
-252 YSPDQ
+252 YDPDQ
-257 MIGIMMNPK
+257 MIGIIMDPN
-266 TGEVLA
+266 TGEILA
-272 LSSRP
+272 MASRP
-277 TYEPEN
+277 TYDPEN

-320 VMTLEDRFF
+320 VMKLEDRFF
-329 DPGYSIVDGVRIR
+329 DPGYAIVDGVRIR

-370 MRLGKEKL
+370 QRLGKEKL
-378 FEYIKAYGFNEKTGI
+378 FEYIRAYGFNEKTGV

-417 AFGQGNSVTPIQL
+417 SFGQGNSVTPIQL
-430 VSAVSAAVNG
+430 VTAVSAAVNG

-452 IHPYTNE
+452 LHPYTNE
-459 ILYEREPEIK
+459 VLYEREPSIK

-495 NAYIDG
+495 GADIDG
-501 YRVGGKTGTAQKARN
+501 YRVGGKTGTAQKAKD
-516 GAYVSGEYILSF
+516 GAYISGEYILSF
-528 VGIAPMDDPE
+528 VGIAPMDDPQL
-538 VVVYIAI
+538 VVYVAI
-545 DNPKNTIQYG
+545 DNPKNTVQYG
-555 GTVAAPIARAVL
+555 GVVAAPIARSIL

-572 YLGVE
+572 YIGVE

-600 VGQEKSK
+600 VGKEPKE

-617 YLGEGTKV
+617 YHGEGTKV
-625 ISQQPEAYTR
+625 ISQQPAAFSR
-635 TIEGGTIRLYLGE
+635 TIEGGTVRLYLGN

>member
-1 MLHET
+1 
-6 KNKGERQMKQAG
+6 MKQAG
-18 VIQQR
+18 VIQRR
-23 LIILLSIILIYFI
+23 LLIFLSIVLIYFI

-49 SGVLVDRAEALWSR
+49 SNELVQKAEELWSR

-102 RTSEVL
+102 HTSEVL
-108 AEVLDVSVEE
+108 AEILGVSVEE
-118 ANRHVTKKVS
+118 ANRHVTQRVS
-128 IERIQPEGRK
+128 VERIQPEGRK
-138 LSLEQVQAIQE
+138 LSNEQVVAIQE
-149 ADLEGVYLVNDVKR
+149 ANLDGVYLVNDVKR

-189 YVYNDYLMGENGVWQ
+189 YVYNDYLMGANGVWQ

-218 DSYAPASRGLDVELT
+218 DSYSPASRGLDIELT
-233 IDLHLQQILER
+233 IDLHLQQILDR
-244 EMDNAVAK
+244 EFDNAVAK
-252 YSPDQ
+252 YDPDQ
-257 MIGIMMNPK
+257 MIGIIMDPK
-266 TGEVLA
+266 TGEILA

-329 DPGYSIVDGVRIR
+329 DPGYAMVDGVRIR

-378 FEYIKAYGFNEKTGI
+378 FEYIKAYGFNEKTGV

-417 AFGQGNSVTPIQL
+417 SFGQGNSVTPIQL
-430 VSAVSAAVNG
+430 VTAVSAAVNG

-459 ILYEREPEIK
+459 ILYERQPTIK
-469 RRVISEE
+469 RQVISQE
-476 TSETMRYALE
+476 TSDTMRYALE

-495 NAYIDG
+495 GAYIDG

-528 VGIAPMDDPE
+528 VGIAPMDDPQL
-538 VVVYIAI
+538 VVYVAI

-555 GTVAAPIARAVL
+555 GVVAAPIARSIL

-572 YLGVE
+572 YIGVE

-585 KYLWT
+585 KYNWL
-590 DTKYVTVPDF
+590 DTQYVTIPDF
-600 VGQEKSK
+600 VGQEKK
-607 IESSYLYNIE
+607 NIETSYLYNIE
-617 YLGEGTKV
+617 YYGEGTKV

>member
-1 MLHET
+1 
-6 KNKGERQMKQAG
+6 MKQSG
-18 VIQQR
+18 VIQRR
-23 LIILLSIILIYFI
+23 LVLLLSMVLIYFI
-36 ALFIRLGYLQIFD
+36 ALFIRLGYLQIFN
-49 SGVLVDRAEALWSR
+49 SGTLVDRAEGLWSH

-80 VIVGNEVAPS
+80 TIVDNEVAPS

-108 AEVLDVSVEE
+108 AEVLEVSVEE
-118 ANRHVTKKVS
+118 ANRHVTQKVL

-149 ADLEGVYLVNDVKR
+149 ANLDGVYLVNDVKR

-168 SLLAQT
+168 SLLAHT
-174 IGFTGIDNQGITGLE
+174 LGFTGIDNQGITGLE
-189 YVYNDYLMGENGVWQ
+189 YVYNDYLMGENGVWK
-204 YFSDAKGNPLPQFS
+204 YFSDTKGNSLPQFS
-218 DSYAPASRGLDVELT
+218 DDYASASRGLDMELT
-233 IDLHLQQILER
+233 IDLHLQEILER
-244 EMDNAVAK
+244 EFDNAVAK

-257 MIGIMMNPK
+257 MIGLIMDPN
-266 TGEVLA
+266 TGEILA
-272 LSSRP
+272 MASRP

-283 YQDYDQEIFNRNL
+283 YQDYDQEIYNRNL

-307 FKIVTFS
+307 FKIVTYS

-320 VMTLEDRFF
+320 VMKLEDRFF
-329 DPGYSIVDGVRIR
+329 DPGYAIVDGVRIR

-370 MRLGKEKL
+370 QRLGKEKL
-378 FEYIKAYGFNEKTGI
+378 FEYIRAYGFNEKTGV

-417 AFGQGNSVTPIQL
+417 SFGQGNSVTPIQL
-430 VSAVSAAVNG
+430 VTAVSAAVNG

-452 IHPYTNE
+452 LHPYTNE
-459 ILYEREPEIK
+459 VLYEREPSVK

-486 MVGAQGSGK
+486 MVGSQGSGK
-495 NAYIDG
+495 SAYIDG
-501 YRVGGKTGTAQKARN
+501 YRVGGKTGTAQKAKD
-516 GAYVSGEYILSF
+516 GAYISGEYILSF
-528 VGIAPMDDPE
+528 VGIAPMDDPQL
-538 VVVYIAI
+538 VVYVAI

-555 GTVAAPIARAVL
+555 GVVAAPIARSIL

-572 YLGVE
+572 YIGVE

-590 DTKYVTVPDF
+590 DTKYITIPDF
-600 VGQEKSK
+600 IGKERKE

-617 YLGEGTKV
+617 FYGEGSKV
-625 ISQQPEAYTR
+625 ISQQPEAYSR
-635 TIEGGTIRLYLGE
+635 TIEGGTVRLYLGD

>member
-1 MLHET
+1 
-6 KNKGERQMKQAG
+6 MKQSG
-18 VIQQR
+18 IIQRR
-23 LIILLSIILIYFI
+23 LVILLSIILVYFI
-36 ALFIRLGYLQIFD
+36 ALAIRLGYLQIFNT
-49 SGVLVDRAEALWSR
+49 GTLVDRAESLWSR

-80 VIVGNEVAPS
+80 AIVENEVAPS
-90 VIVIPRQVTDVE
+90 VIVIPRQVTDVD

-108 AEVLDVSVEE
+108 AEILEVSVEE
-118 ANRHVTKKVS
+118 ANKHVTKRVS

-149 ADLEGVYLVNDVKR
+149 ANLDGVYLVNDVKR
-163 SYPYG
+163 SYPYDN
-168 SLLAQT
+168 LLAQT

-189 YVYNDYLMGENGVWQ
+189 YVYNDYLMGENGIWK
-204 YFSDAKGNPLPQFS
+204 YFSDAKGNSLPQFS
-218 DSYAPASRGLDVELT
+218 DDYSPASRGLDIELT
-233 IDLHLQQILER
+233 IDLHLQEILER
-244 EMDNAVAK
+244 EFDNAVAK
-252 YSPDQ
+252 YDPDQ
-257 MIGIMMNPK
+257 MIGIIMDPN
-266 TGEVLA
+266 TGEILA

-277 TYEPEN
+277 TYDPEN
-283 YQDYDQEIFNRNL
+283 YQDYSQEIYNRNL

-320 VMTLEDRFF
+320 VMKLEDRFF
-329 DPGYSIVDGVRIR
+329 DPGYAIVDGTRIR

-370 MRLGKEKL
+370 QRLGKEKL
-378 FEYIKAYGFNEKTGI
+378 FEYIEAYGFKEKTGV

-417 AFGQGNSVTPIQL
+417 SFGQGNSVTPIQL
-430 VSAVSAAVNG
+430 VTAVSAAVNG

-452 IHPYTNE
+452 LHPYTNE
-459 ILYEREPEIK
+459 VLYEREATIK

-495 NAYIDG
+495 GAYIDG
-501 YRVGGKTGTAQKARN
+501 YRVGGKTGTAQKAKD
-516 GAYVSGEYILSF
+516 GAYISGEYILSF
-528 VGIAPMDDPE
+528 VGIAPMDDPQL
-538 VVVYIAI
+538 VVYVAI

-555 GTVAAPIARAVL
+555 GVVAAPIARSIL

-572 YLGVE
+572 YIGVE

-590 DTKYVTVPDF
+590 DAKYVTIPYF
-600 VGQEKSK
+600 VGKEAKD
-607 IESSYLYNIE
+607 IESSYLYKIE
-617 YLGEGTKV
+617 FHGEGTKV
-625 ISQQPEAYTR
+625 ISQQPEAFSR
-635 TIEGGTIRLYLGE
+635 TIEGGTVRLYLGN

>member
-1 MLHET
+1 M
-6 KNKGERQMKQAG
+6 
-18 VIQQR
+18 
-23 LIILLSIILIYFI
+23 
-36 ALFIRLGYLQIFD
+36 
-49 SGVLVDRAEALWSR
+49 
-63 NLPIEGQRGIIY
+63 
-75 DRNHE
+75 
-80 VIVGNEVAPS
+80 
-90 VIVIPRQVTDVE
+90 IVIPKQVTDVD

-108 AEVLDVSVEE
+108 AEVLEVSVEE
-118 ANRHVTKKVS
+118 AKRHVTHGVS

-149 ADLEGVYLVNDVKR
+149 ANLDGVYLVNDVKR

-168 SLLAQT
+168 NLLAQT

-189 YVYNDYLMGENGVWQ
+189 YVYNDYLMGENGVWK
-204 YFSDAKGNPLPQFS
+204 YFSDAKGNSLPQFS
-218 DSYAPASRGLDVELT
+218 DDYAPASRGLDIELT
-233 IDLHLQQILER
+233 IDLHLQEILER
-244 EMDNAVAK
+244 EFENAVAK
-252 YSPDQ
+252 YDPDQ
-257 MIGIMMNPK
+257 MIGIIMDPN
-266 TGEVLA
+266 TGEILA
-272 LSSRP
+272 MASRP
-277 TYEPEN
+277 TYDPEN

-320 VMTLEDRFF
+320 VMKLEDRFF
-329 DPGYSIVDGVRIR
+329 DPGYAIVDGVRIR

-370 MRLGKEKL
+370 QRLGKEKL
-378 FEYIKAYGFNEKTGI
+378 FEYIRAYGFNEKTGV

-417 AFGQGNSVTPIQL
+417 SFGQGNSVTPIQL
-430 VSAVSAAVNG
+430 VTAVSAAVNG

-452 IHPYTNE
+452 LHPYTNE
-459 ILYEREPEIK
+459 VLYEREPSIK

-495 NAYIDG
+495 GAYIDG
-501 YRVGGKTGTAQKARN
+501 YRVGGKTGTAQKAKD
-516 GAYVSGEYILSF
+516 GAYISGEYILSF
-528 VGIAPMDDPE
+528 VGIAPMDDPQL
-538 VVVYIAI
+538 VVYVAI
-545 DNPKNTIQYG
+545 DNPKNTVQYG
-555 GTVAAPIARAVL
+555 GVVAAPIARSIL

-572 YLGVE
+572 YIGVE

-600 VGQEKSK
+600 VGKEPKE

-617 YLGEGTKV
+617 YHGEGTKV
-625 ISQQPEAYTR
+625 ISQQPAAFSR
-635 TIEGGTIRLYLGE
+635 TIEGGTVRLYLGN

>member
-1 MLHET
+1 M
-6 KNKGERQMKQAG
+6 
-18 VIQQR
+18 
-23 LIILLSIILIYFI
+23 
-36 ALFIRLGYLQIFD
+36 
-49 SGVLVDRAEALWSR
+49 
-63 NLPIEGQRGIIY
+63 
-75 DRNHE
+75 
-80 VIVGNEVAPS
+80 APS
-90 VIVIPRQVTDVE
+90 VIVIPKQVTDVD

-108 AEVLDVSVEE
+108 AEVLEVSVEE
-118 ANRHVTKKVS
+118 AKRHVTHGVS

-149 ADLEGVYLVNDVKR
+149 ANLDGVYLVNDVKR

-168 SLLAQT
+168 NLLAQT

-189 YVYNDYLMGENGVWQ
+189 YVYNDYLMGENGVWK
-204 YFSDAKGNPLPQFS
+204 YFSDAKGNSLPQFS
-218 DSYAPASRGLDVELT
+218 DDYAPASRGLDIELT
-233 IDLHLQQILER
+233 IDLHLQEILER
-244 EMDNAVAK
+244 EFENAVAK
-252 YSPDQ
+252 YDPDQ
-257 MIGIMMNPK
+257 MIGIIMDPN
-266 TGEVLA
+266 TGEILA
-272 LSSRP
+272 MASRP
-277 TYEPEN
+277 TYDPEN

-320 VMTLEDRFF
+320 VMKLEDRFF
-329 DPGYSIVDGVRIR
+329 DPGYAIVDGVRIR

-370 MRLGKEKL
+370 QRLGKEKL
-378 FEYIKAYGFNEKTGI
+378 FEYIRAYGFNEKTGV

-417 AFGQGNSVTPIQL
+417 SFGQGNSVTPIQL
-430 VSAVSAAVNG
+430 VTAVSAAVNG

-452 IHPYTNE
+452 LHPYTNE
-459 ILYEREPEIK
+459 VLYEREPSIK

-495 NAYIDG
+495 GAYIDG
-501 YRVGGKTGTAQKARN
+501 YRVGGKTGTAQKAKD
-516 GAYVSGEYILSF
+516 GAYISGEYILSF
-528 VGIAPMDDPE
+528 VGIAPMDDPQL
-538 VVVYIAI
+538 VVYVAI
-545 DNPKNTIQYG
+545 DNPKNTVQYG
-555 GTVAAPIARAVL
+555 GVVAAPIARSIL

-572 YLGVE
+572 YIGVE

-600 VGQEKSK
+600 VGKEPKE

-617 YLGEGTKV
+617 YHGEGTKV
-625 ISQQPEAYTR
+625 ISQQPAAFSR
-635 TIEGGTIRLYLGE
+635 TIEGGTVRLYLGN

>member
-1 MLHET
+1 
-6 KNKGERQMKQAG
+6 MKQSG
-18 VIQQR
+18 VIQRR
-23 LIILLSIILIYFI
+23 LVLLLSIVLIYFI
-36 ALFIRLGYLQIFD
+36 ALFIRLGYLQIFN
-49 SGVLVDRAEALWSR
+49 SGTLVDRAEGLWSH

-75 DRNHE
+75 DRNHDT
-80 VIVGNEVAPS
+80 IVDNEVAPS

-108 AEVLDVSVEE
+108 AEVLEVSVEE
-118 ANRHVTKKVS
+118 ANRHVTQKVL

-149 ADLEGVYLVNDVKR
+149 ANLDGVYLVNDVKR

-168 SLLAQT
+168 SLLAHT
-174 IGFTGIDNQGITGLE
+174 LGFTGIDNQGITGLE
-189 YVYNDYLMGENGVWQ
+189 YVYNDYLMGENGVWK
-204 YFSDAKGNPLPQFS
+204 YFSDTKGNSLPQFS
-218 DSYAPASRGLDVELT
+218 DDYASASRGLDMELT
-233 IDLHLQQILER
+233 IDLHLQEILER
-244 EMDNAVAK
+244 EFDNAVAK

-257 MIGIMMNPK
+257 MIGLIMDPN
-266 TGEVLA
+266 TGEILA
-272 LSSRP
+272 MASRP

-283 YQDYDQEIFNRNL
+283 YQDYDQEIYNRNL

-307 FKIVTFS
+307 FKIVTYS

-320 VMTLEDRFF
+320 VMKLEDRFF
-329 DPGYSIVDGVRIR
+329 DPGYAIVDGVRIR

-370 MRLGKEKL
+370 QRLGKEKL
-378 FEYIKAYGFNEKTGI
+378 FEYIRAYGFNEKTGV

-417 AFGQGNSVTPIQL
+417 SFGQGNSVTPIQL
-430 VSAVSAAVNG
+430 VTAVSAAVNG

-452 IHPYTNE
+452 LHPYTNE
-459 ILYEREPEIK
+459 VLYEREPSVK

-486 MVGAQGSGK
+486 MVGSQGSGK
-495 NAYIDG
+495 SAYIDG
-501 YRVGGKTGTAQKARN
+501 YRVGGKTGTAQKAKD
-516 GAYVSGEYILSF
+516 GAYISGEYILSF
-528 VGIAPMDDPE
+528 VGIAPMDDPQL
-538 VVVYIAI
+538 VVYVAI

-555 GTVAAPIARAVL
+555 GVVAAPIARSIL

-572 YLGVE
+572 YIGVE

-590 DTKYVTVPDF
+590 DTKYITIPDF
-600 VGQEKSK
+600 IGKERKE

-617 YLGEGTKV
+617 FYGEGSKV
-625 ISQQPEAYTR
+625 ISQQPEAYSR
-635 TIEGGTIRLYLGE
+635 TIEGGTVRLYLGD

>member
-1 MLHET
+1 
-6 KNKGERQMKQAG
+6 MKQSG
-18 VIQQR
+18 VIQRR
-23 LIILLSIILIYFI
+23 LVVLLSIILIYFI
-36 ALFIRLGYLQIFD
+36 ALFIRLAYLQIFN
-49 SGVLVDRAEALWSR
+49 SRTLVDRAESLWSR

-75 DRNHE
+75 DRNHDS
-80 VIVGNEVAPS
+80 IVENEVAPS
-90 VIVIPRQVTDVE
+90 VIVIPKQVTDVD

-108 AEVLDVSVEE
+108 AEVLEVSVEE
-118 ANRHVTKKVS
+118 AKRHVTHGVS

-149 ADLEGVYLVNDVKR
+149 ANLDGVYLVNDVKR

-168 SLLAQT
+168 NLLAQT

-189 YVYNDYLMGENGVWQ
+189 YVYNDYLMGENGVWK
-204 YFSDAKGNPLPQFS
+204 YFSDAKGNSLPQFS
-218 DSYAPASRGLDVELT
+218 DDYAPASRGLDIELT
-233 IDLHLQQILER
+233 IDLHLQEILER
-244 EMDNAVAK
+244 EFDNAVAK
-252 YSPDQ
+252 YDPDQ
-257 MIGIMMNPK
+257 MIGIIMDPN
-266 TGEVLA
+266 TGEILA
-272 LSSRP
+272 MASRP
-277 TYEPEN
+277 TYDPEN

-320 VMTLEDRFF
+320 VMKLEDRFF
-329 DPGYSIVDGVRIR
+329 DPGYAIVDGVRIR

-370 MRLGKEKL
+370 QRLGKEKL
-378 FEYIKAYGFNEKTGI
+378 FEYIRAYGFNEKTGV

-417 AFGQGNSVTPIQL
+417 SFGQGNSVTPIQL
-430 VSAVSAAVNG
+430 VTAVSAAVNG

-452 IHPYTNE
+452 LHPYTNE
-459 ILYEREPEIK
+459 VLYEREPSIK

-495 NAYIDG
+495 GAYIDG
-501 YRVGGKTGTAQKARN
+501 YRVGGKTGTAQKAKD
-516 GAYVSGEYILSF
+516 GAYISGEYILSF
-528 VGIAPMDDPE
+528 VGIAPMDDPQL
-538 VVVYIAI
+538 VVYVAI
-545 DNPKNTIQYG
+545 DNPKNTVQYG
-555 GTVAAPIARAVL
+555 GVVAAPIARSIL

-572 YLGVE
+572 YIGVE

-600 VGQEKSK
+600 VGKEPKE

-617 YLGEGTKV
+617 YHGEGTKV
-625 ISQQPEAYTR
+625 ISQQPAAFSR
-635 TIEGGTIRLYLGE
+635 TIEGGTVRLYLGN

>member
-1 MLHET
+1 
-6 KNKGERQMKQAG
+6 MKQSG
-18 VIQQR
+18 VIQRR
-23 LIILLSIILIYFI
+23 LVLLLSMVLIYFI
-36 ALFIRLGYLQIFD
+36 ALFIRLGYLQIFN
-49 SGVLVDRAEALWSR
+49 SGTLVDRAEGLWSH

-80 VIVGNEVAPS
+80 TIVDNEVAPS

-108 AEVLDVSVEE
+108 AEVLEVSVEE
-118 ANRHVTKKVS
+118 ANRHVTQKVL

-149 ADLEGVYLVNDVKR
+149 ANLDGVYLVNDVKR

-168 SLLAQT
+168 SLLAHT
-174 IGFTGIDNQGITGLE
+174 LGFTGIDNQGITGLE
-189 YVYNDYLMGENGVWQ
+189 YVYNDYLMGENGVWK
-204 YFSDAKGNPLPQFS
+204 YFSDTKGNSLPQFS
-218 DSYAPASRGLDVELT
+218 DDYASASRGLDMELT
-233 IDLHLQQILER
+233 IDLHLQEILER
-244 EMDNAVAK
+244 EFDNAVAK

-257 MIGIMMNPK
+257 MIGLIMDPN
-266 TGEVLA
+266 TGEILA
-272 LSSRP
+272 MASRP

-283 YQDYDQEIFNRNL
+283 YQDYDQEIYNRNL

-320 VMTLEDRFF
+320 VMKLEDRFF
-329 DPGYSIVDGVRIR
+329 DPGYAIVDGVRIR

-370 MRLGKEKL
+370 QRLGKEKL
-378 FEYIKAYGFNEKTGI
+378 FEYIRAYGFNEKTGV

-417 AFGQGNSVTPIQL
+417 SFGQGNSVTPIQL
-430 VSAVSAAVNG
+430 VTAVSAAVNG

-452 IHPYTNE
+452 LHPYTNE
-459 ILYEREPEIK
+459 VLYEREPSVK

-486 MVGAQGSGK
+486 MVGSQGSGK
-495 NAYIDG
+495 SAYIDG
-501 YRVGGKTGTAQKARN
+501 YRVGGKTGTAQKAKD
-516 GAYVSGEYILSF
+516 GAYISGEYILSF
-528 VGIAPMDDPE
+528 VGIAPMDDPQL
-538 VVVYIAI
+538 VVYVAI

-555 GTVAAPIARAVL
+555 GVVAAPIARSIL

-572 YLGVE
+572 YIGVE

-590 DTKYVTVPDF
+590 DTKYITIPDF
-600 VGQEKSK
+600 IGKERKE

-617 YLGEGTKV
+617 FYGEGSKV
-625 ISQQPEAYTR
+625 ISQQPEAYSR
-635 TIEGGTIRLYLGE
+635 TIEGGTVRLYLGD